1 MWYNFLT
8 QMELNIAFL
17 AKVNGDHS
25 VSKRFFDASRAR
37 KKAMEL
43 IFWKEEMGQWNDYW
57 FDTSAVKVL
66 LDFIYLFCKFSKLLF
81 LLH

>member
-1 MWYNFLT
+1 
-8 QMELNIAFL
+8 MELNIAFL

-43 IFWKEEMGQWNDYW
+43 IFWNEEMGQWNDYW

-66 LDFIYLFCKFSKLLF
+66 LDFIYLFILQIFKITCIYFEFF